1 MTGFR
6 LGKIFGINIHVDWSW
21 FVIFLLVTWS
31 LAVTFG
37 QIHRSWS
44 FEMRWG
50 LALLASFLFF
60 VSVLAHELAHS
71 LAAQSRGVP
80 VKNITLFM
88 FGGVANIQREPSS
101 PGEELFITI
110 VGPLTSLF
118 LGAICVLLGTNGITL
133 FGDELR
139 TSTVLSQLQPLRTV
153 LAWLGSVNIMVG
165 IFNLI
170 PAFPLDGGRLVRAF
184 FWAITRDIRRS
195 TRWASLMGQAIAWG
209 FAIAGGAMIFGAPIP
224 LLGTGLFNGLWMIF
238 IGWFINNAA
247 ASGYRQVMIQDILED
262 VPVRRVM
269 QTQVPMVSS
278 ETSVNDL
285 VNNRFAQLDGQTI
298 LVTAGEEVIGIVGM
312 KDIQKSKKEQ
322 WESTS
327 VGEIMTPVSQLD
339 FVTPDQDAADAFDRL
354 QRLDLRQIP
363 VKLNNQIIGLLRQK
377 DILRWLQF
385 QSEVR

>member
-6 LGKIFGINIHVDWSW
+6 LGKIFGIDIHVDLSW
-21 FVIFLLVTWS
+21 FVIFLLVAWS

-37 QIHRSWS
+37 QIHRSWT
-44 FEMRWG
+44 FEMRWA
-50 LALLASFLFF
+50 LAFLASFLFF

-71 LAAQSRGVP
+71 LAAQSRGIP
-80 VKNITLFM
+80 VRNITLFM

-101 PGEELFITI
+101 AGEETFITI
-110 VGPLTSLF
+110 VGPLTSL
-118 LGAICVLLGTNGITL
+118 LIGVVCVLLGTIAP
-133 FGDELR
+133 
-139 TSTVLSQLQPLRTV
+139 LQPLRTIF
-153 LAWLGSVNIMVG
+153 AWLGSVNIMVG
-165 IFNLI
+165 VFNLI

-184 FWAITRDIRRS
+184 FWAITKDIRRS
-195 TRWASLMGQAIAWG
+195 TRWSSWMGQAIAWG
-209 FAIAGGAMIFGAPIP
+209 FIIAGSAMIFGVSIP
-224 LLGTGLFNGLWMIF
+224 FLGAGLFNGLWIIF
-238 IGWFINNAA
+238 IGWFLNNAA
-247 ASGYRQVMIQDILED
+247 ASGYKHLMIQDVLGD

-278 ETSVNDL
+278 ETLVNDL
-285 VNNRFAQLDGQTI
+285 VNDRFAQLDGQTTM
-298 LVTAGEEVIGIVGM
+298 LVTAGEEIVGIVGM
-312 KDIQKSKKEQ
+312 NDIQKSKKAK

-327 VGEIMTPVSQLD
+327 VGEIMTPLSQLD